1 MSKLVLLGL
10 PLGNIEDL
18 SVRGKKVLESSTLFY
33 AEDTRNLKKI
43 FNFLGI
49 SMNGKT
55 IESFHDHQ
63 QSKVES
69 IVTKIKNHGEA
80 VIVSDAGSPIVSD
93 PAYPLVKSFIEAG
106 GEVDTVPGPTSPMVA
121 LELSGLPPHPFSFH
135 GFLPRESSKKVELFK
150 KLPAGITHIFF
161 EGVSRIEKTVGN
173 IAEVLPDAD
182 VVIARELTKTFQSV
196 YRFKASEMPEIELR
210 GEFVL
215 LVRHDNS
222 KLDGNFTKVSDLA
235 QKYLDRPSPK
245 ALAKL
250 LGECLG
256 ENSKEIYSR
265 LNK

>member
-1 MSKLVLLGL
+1 MSKLILLGL

-18 SVRGKKVLESSTLFY
+18 SVRGKKVLESSTLFF

-49 SMNGKT
+49 ELNGKT

-63 QSKVES
+63 QAKVDS
-69 IVTKIKNHGEA
+69 IIAKIKNHSEA

-93 PAYPLVKSFIEAG
+93 PAYPLVKAFIEAG
-106 GEVDTVPGPTSPMVA
+106 GSVDTVPGPTSPMVA
-121 LELSGLPPHPFSFH
+121 LELSGLPPHPFTFH
-135 GFLPRESSKKVELFK
+135 GFLPRESSKKSEVFK
-150 KLPAGITHIFF
+150 KLSPQVTHIFF
-161 EGVSRIEKTVGN
+161 EGVSRVLKTLN
-173 IAEVLPDAD
+173 ELAEVHPDAD
-182 VVIARELTKTFQSV
+182 VVIARELTKTFQTL
-196 YRFKASEMPEIELR
+196 YRFKASEIPEIELR

-215 LVRHDNS
+215 LIRHENS
-222 KLDGNFTKVSDLA
+222 KLDGNFSKISDLA